1 MNFSFQQSRSK
12 ALLLA
17 AGMAFLSQ
25 DSSAQQFD
33 GKIELLELQT
43 TLQVAHTRILDL
55 EKQVAAAKEQ
65 TASLSQSA
73 ASANAES
80 SQLKESYE
88 RLKGLLEGLGIGA
101 LETSADQVQDRL
113 LTALSDL
120 RVVDSQK
127 KRVSEALVSL
137 AEASLMFVKN
147 ATTTDDAARKA
158 VDNAL
163 ESSDRILRSSSVGQ
177 SDPVIGKDLHESRI
191 VSLKPELGI
200 AVLDV
205 GARDG
210 VKPGMP
216 FEIYREDKPVA
227 KVLVTEVRAGV
238 SGAVV
243 QELMN
248 SADPVKLGDRG
259 KVDTNRT
266 F

>member
-1 MNFSFQQSRSK
+1 MNLSSQQSRLK
-12 ALLLA
+12 ALLLT
-17 AGMAFLSQ
+17 AGWVLLSQ
-25 DSSAQQFD
+25 GALAQQFD

-120 RVVDSQK
+120 RVVDNQK
-127 KRVSEALVSL
+127 KKVSEALVTL
-137 AEASLMFVKN
+137 AEASLMFAKS
-147 ATTTDDAARKA
+147 ASTTDEVSRKA
-158 VDNAL
+158 LDNAL
-163 ESSDRILRSSSVGQ
+163 ESSDRILRNSSVGN
-177 SDPVIGKDLHESRI
+177 SDPVIVKELHESRV

-216 FEIYREDKPVA
+216 FEIFREDKPIA
-227 KVLVTEVRAGV
+227 
-238 SGAVV
+238 
-243 QELMN
+243 
-248 SADPVKLGDRG
+248 
-259 KVDTNRT
+259 
-266 F
+266 

>member
-1 MNFSFQQSRSK
+1 MNLPSQQSRLK
-12 ALLLA
+12 ALLLT
-17 AGMAFLSQ
+17 AGWVLLSQ
-25 DSSAQQFD
+25 GALAQQFD

-120 RVVDSQK
+120 RVVDNQK
-127 KRVSEALVSL
+127 KKVSEALVTL
-137 AEASLMFVKN
+137 AEASLMFAKS
-147 ATTTDDAARKA
+147 ASTTDEVSRKA
-158 VDNAL
+158 LDNAL
-163 ESSDRILRSSSVGQ
+163 ESSDRILRNSSVGN
-177 SDPVIGKDLHESRI
+177 SDPVIVKELHESRV